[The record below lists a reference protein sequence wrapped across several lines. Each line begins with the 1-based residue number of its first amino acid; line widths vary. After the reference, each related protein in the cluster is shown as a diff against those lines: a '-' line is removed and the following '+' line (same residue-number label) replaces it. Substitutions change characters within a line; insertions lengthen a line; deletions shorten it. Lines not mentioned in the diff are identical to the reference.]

1 MRFLAFLMSV
11 FVIAGNASACECNY
25 ELLSDQTV
33 RKSGSVAIV
42 EIRELKSDEKE
53 TVPSAFRSLNG
64 TLKVID
70 ILSGERP
77 GTQFKYSVDSCCGI
91 RLDVGHYYILF
102 LEHASG
108 RIVLTPGN
116 LMHFSAP
123 DAIDPRRIGLMVKV
137 LEGEMRL
144 EEAFG
149 ESPSGKLMQ
158 MQVPVVRPESEQ

>member
-1 MRFLAFLMSV
+1 MRFLAILMSV
-11 FVIAGNASACECNY
+11 LVIARNAFACECNY

-42 EIRELKSDEKE
+42 EIRELKSDEAE
-53 TVPSAFRSLNG
+53 TVPSAFRSLKG

-70 ILSGERP
+70 ILLGERP
-77 GTQFKYSVDSCCGI
+77 GTQFEYSVDYCCGI

-108 RIVLTPGN
+108 RIVITSGN

-137 LEGEMRL
+137 LEGEMTL

-149 ESPSGKLMQ
+149 EFPSGKLMQ
-158 MQVPVVRPESEQ
+158 MQVPVVRPKCKE